1 LTHAGINL
9 LAVLIAGFAS
19 YAAGALWYGI
29 LGRVWLEALEKTK
42 AEMAGP
48 SGRPAIFPFVLA
60 LLADLVIAYVLAGA
74 IGHLGPGQV
83 TLRNGVISAGIL
95 WLGFVATTI
104 AVNNAFAGRRTSL
117 TLVDAGHWFVAMLI
131 AGAIIGA
138 MGTDQ

>member
-1 LTHAGINL
+1 MNHAGINH

-19 YAAGALWYGI
+19 FAAGALWYGT
-29 LGRVWLEALEKTK
+29 LAGVWLKALEKTR
-42 AEMAGP
+42 AEMTGP

-83 TLRNGVISAGIL
+83 TFRNGVISAGIL

-104 AVNNAFAGRRTSL
+104 AVNNAFAARRTSL
-117 TLVDAGHWFVAMLI
+117 TLVDAGHWLVAMLV

-138 MGTDQ
+138 IGTEN